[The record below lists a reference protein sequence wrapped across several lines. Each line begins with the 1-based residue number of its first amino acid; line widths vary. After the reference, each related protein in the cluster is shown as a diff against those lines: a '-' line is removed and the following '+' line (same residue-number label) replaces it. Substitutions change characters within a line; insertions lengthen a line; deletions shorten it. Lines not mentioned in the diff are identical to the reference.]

1 MGTFIQI
8 HIDDGRI
15 DPATARAL
23 PLLCPVDIFA
33 LQDGRLLVQ
42 PDQEDECTLCELC
55 LAAAPAG
62 AIAIRKSYKDEILVS
77 RGSQA

>member
-8 HIDDGRI
+8 LIDDGKM
-15 DPATARAL
+15 DSATARAL
-23 PLLCPVDIFA
+23 PPLCPVDIFS
-33 LQDGRLLVQ
+33 LQDGRLRVE

-62 AIAIRKSYKDEILVS
+62 AIAIHKAYLDEVLVS
-77 RGSQA
+77 RGA